1 MLMFFFCF
9 LGGLQVER
17 NPMIAL
23 IQTFIPLVAVMALAT
38 LNVFNGEGE
47 GPALDNSI
55 AIVFTLVIVLPELR
69 PEGRVS

>member
-1 MLMFFFCF
+1 MF
-9 LGGLQVER
+9 
-17 NPMIAL
+17 AL